1 MIHAPSPIGSG
12 VEAFAVA
19 LAERGR
25 SGSLA
30 VYAGAGL
37 SRAEPAAIPTGYTIA
52 ERLVGRLSASFP
64 ALDDVDSTDLPSV
77 ADAVASLSGGEEAL
91 LQATVRVA
99 EFTTA
104 TPTYGHRVLAALLL
118 EGLLDVLTTNWDDC
132 IERGNEH
139 ERVAAVVTAQDLVRI
154 VGPSVLKIHGSATQP
169 ESLLITSAHL
179 AAPPTWVVDQTRARL
194 GASTVVFVGI
204 GDVAG
209 YVKTRITE
217 AIDEIGN
224 VANIRVV
231 SPGIV
236 DDWDSSQWSALAPD
250 LVAAHRIPLTADGF
264 LEQLAAAYILAV
276 VGDIRASLE
285 TDPVLKP
292 FLSAAVTALNDHDA
306 LTILAWVRHAAVVP
320 SQGSS
325 VLGSPP
331 MALALCAVGSIAPDG
346 FVIRDNVL
354 SLPSGQS
361 LEVLVASGIQT
372 AARMER
378 EARNRLEHAV
388 SIGRQAPRFL
398 VAGGIGSIVPAG
410 MPRSILSVSEADDIL
425 DGPQNGVP
433 EILIA
438 EEVVRS

>member
-1 MIHAPSPIGSG
+1 MIHIPSPIGSG

-25 SGSLA
+25 SGALA

-52 ERLVGRLSASFP
+52 KRLVDRLSASFH
-64 ALDDVDSTDLPSV
+64 ALDDVDPTDLPSV
-77 ADAVASLSGGEEAL
+77 ADTVASLSGGEEAL

-104 TPTYGHRVLAALLL
+104 TPTYGHRVLALLLL

-139 ERVAAVVTAQDLVRI
+139 ERVEAVVTSPDLVRI
-154 VGPSVLKIHGSATQP
+154 AGPTVLKIHGSATQP

-179 AAPPTWVVDQTRARL
+179 DSPPTWVVDQTRARL

-209 YVKTRITE
+209 YVKTRIAQ
-217 AIDEIGN
+217 AIDDVGN
-224 VANIRVV
+224 IANIRVV

-236 DDWDSSQWSALAPD
+236 GDWDSSQWSTLVPD
-250 LVAAHRIPLTADGF
+250 LLAEHRIPITADEF
-264 LEQLAAAYILAV
+264 LEQLARAYILAV
-276 VGDIRASLE
+276 IGDIRASIE
-285 TDPVLKP
+285 TDLLLAPYLA
-292 FLSAAVTALNDHDA
+292 SAVTALKAHDA
-306 LTILAWVRHAAVVP
+306 LTVMTWVRQAAIVP
-320 SQGSS
+320 KQGSS
-325 VLGSPP
+325 MLDSPQ
-331 MALALCAVGSIAPDG
+331 MAVALCAVGRIAPDG
-346 FVIRDNVL
+346 FVIRENIL
-354 SLPSGQS
+354 SIADQQP

-372 AARMER
+372 VARMER
-378 EARNRLEHAV
+378 EARNRLERSV
-388 SIGRQAPRFL
+388 SKGKQAPRFL
-398 VAGGIGSIVPAG
+398 VAGGIGGTISTG
-410 MPRSILSVSEADDIL
+410 MPRNILSMGGSTDIL

-433 EILIA
+433 EILRA
-438 EEVVRS
+438 EEVVQS